1 MRQVLKDTARDYL
14 IGQNS
19 NGHQYSSPLDSSD
32 PLQPS
37 ALNIRKQRRLERS
50 LSKGHQPLRFALPQD
65 PGIGNQSSKDRDAR
79 NLLQIP
85 QQSKEHK
92 PSLSRSNARPN
103 LTAATSARPAYPRRF
118 SSNNP
123 YKVAPQVV
131 VSQHPGDEERGQRD
145 FSEHVPLER
154 EVSKALR
161 RASNYR

>member
-1 MRQVLKDTARDYL
+1 LKDTARDYF

-19 NGHQYSSPLDSSD
+19 NSHQFSSPLDNSD

-37 ALNIRKQRRLERS
+37 ALNIRKQRRLDRS
-50 LSKGHQPLRFALPQD
+50 LSKGQSQPPRFGLP
-65 PGIGNQSSKDRDAR
+65 KD

-85 QQSKEHK
+85 QQSKDHK
-92 PSLSRSNARPN
+92 PSLSRSDAKPN
-103 LTAATSARPAYPRRF
+103 LMAAASAVRPADTRRF

-123 YKVAPQVV
+123 YQAKLTPQVV
-131 VSQHPGDEERGQRD
+131 VSHHPGDEEHGHRD
-145 FSEHVPLER
+145 ISNREPLER